1 MADTTTTTY
10 GLTKPEVGASED
22 TWGTKINDNLDAID
36 DLLDGTTPVTG
47 IDVNSGTIDGT
58 VIGGTTPAA
67 GSFTSITGTAV
78 QTSPTDE
85 TDGRLLKFGAF
96 GLGGKDDSATSVAQ
110 ALTPLPSGFFGG
122 SGGGASVS
130 DWPSSDARYWPFI
143 VANRRSGSGVWHQS
157 HIHFSDNTLA
167 IIQSDDSGATWGDVN
182 FLFGTDN
189 LLGTVSQSGG
199 VPTGAVI
206 ERGTNSNGEYVRFA
220 DGTQICWRND
230 FPIQYS
236 SATALRTNWTFP
248 AGFVDTDYAI
258 SVQPRNAAEL
268 SSSQRSQPILLDLN
282 QNNVFA
288 TYAHIRAYMEEGLFA
303 SGDVLRA
310 HVTATGR
317 WF

>member
-10 GLTKPEVGASED
+10 GLTKPEVGASND
-22 TWGTKINDNLDAID
+22 TWGTKSNANLDAID

-47 IDVNSGTIDGT
+47 IDVNSGTIDNT
-58 VIGGTTPAA
+58 IIGGTTPAA

-96 GLGGKDDSATSVAQ
+96 GLGGKDDSATRVSQ
-110 ALTPLPSGFFGG
+110 ALTPLPAGFFGG
-122 SGGGASVS
+122 VGGGASVA

-167 IIQSDDSGATWGDVN
+167 VIQSNDSGATWGDVN

-206 ERGTNSNGEYVRFA
+206 ERGSNANGEYVRFA
-220 DGTQICWRND
+220 DGTQICTHR
-230 FPIQYS
+230 IAS
-236 SATALRTNWTFP
+236 STSAAVTWTFP
-248 AGFVDTDYAI
+248 VAFTTWDSVVATVD
-258 SVQPRNAAEL
+258 
-268 SSSQRSQPILLDLN
+268 SSSSAIL
-282 QNNVFA
+282 A
-288 TYAHIRAYMEEGLFA
+288 GA
-303 SGDVLRA
+303 SGSNSGADISAWNTSGARVAANVNLVA
-310 HVTATGR
+310 VGR